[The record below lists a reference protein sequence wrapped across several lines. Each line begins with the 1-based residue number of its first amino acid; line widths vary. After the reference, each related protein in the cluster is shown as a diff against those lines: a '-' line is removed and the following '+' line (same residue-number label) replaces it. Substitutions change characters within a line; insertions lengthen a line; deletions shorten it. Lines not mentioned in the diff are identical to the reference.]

1 MPVDDSALEALAHLQ
16 RAVLEMIQAA
26 RSALDVVED
35 IVSDPQSLAAI
46 VANVGQLAQAVVAA
60 ASSPQ
65 PAAHGPRVRRSADAD
80 ADADAHAHAEAET
93 EAEGSRAARAGP
105 HAEVR
110 RDYSGVER
118 IPVL

>member
-1 MPVDDSALEALAHLQ
+1 MPVDDNALEALAHLQ

-26 RSALDVVED
+26 RSALDLVED

-60 ASSPQ
+60 ASASH
-65 PAAHGPRVRRSADAD
+65 PAAHGPRVHGS
-80 ADADAHAHAEAET
+80 AEAGG
-93 EAEGSRAARAGP
+93 EGKESRAARAGP
-105 HAEVR
+105 HADVR
-110 RDYSGVER
+110 RDNSGVER